1 LEEQLGDCEIATFCR
16 HMQGCDSVGLPR
28 DAHEANKQQREARR
42 GAMASESL
50 EAHSRIVDGRPRVE
64 KDPNAPMVFGSYTN
78 HKCCRFVRLRPL

>member
-1 LEEQLGDCEIATFCR
+1 MEEQLGDCEIATFCR

-64 KDPNAPMVFGSYTN
+64 KDSNAPMAVGSYSN
-78 HKCCRFVRLRPL
+78 HKCCRYVRLRPL